1 MTWKPTPVRVFHS
14 LQSLHQPQPM
24 YNQGFQAVARAAAKL
39 RQTAQG
45 ARILAEWLGDGGTP
59 VDRRQ
64 AQDRIDTCNR
74 CIHNKP
80 TDARS
85 VTKAVAEAILEQ
97 EQARNDLAMFLQG
110 EGLAGTCDV
119 CGCYLKLKVW
129 VPLSY
134 LGKTEMP
141 DNCWISQERK
151 AI

>member
-1 MTWKPTPVRVFHS
+1 
-14 LQSLHQPQPM
+14 M
-24 YNQGFQAVARAAAKL
+24 YNQGFQAVARAAARL

-45 ARILAEWLGDGGTP
+45 ARILAEWLGDGGVP

-85 VTKAVAEAILEQ
+85 ITKTVAEAILEQ

>member
-1 MTWKPTPVRVFHS
+1 
-14 LQSLHQPQPM
+14 
-24 YNQGFQAVARAAAKL
+24 L

-85 VTKAVAEAILEQ
+85 VTKTVAEAILEQ
-97 EQARNDLAMFLQG
+97 EQARNDMAMFLQG
-110 EGLAGTCDV
+110 EGLAGTCEV

-141 DNCWISQERK
+141 DNCWISHERK

>member
-1 MTWKPTPVRVFHS
+1 
-14 LQSLHQPQPM
+14 M
-24 YNQGFQAVARAAAKL
+24 YNQGLQAVARAAAKF

-59 VDRRQ
+59 VDRQ
-64 AQDRIDTCNR
+64 TAQNRIDTCNR
-74 CIHNKP
+74 CLHNKP

-85 VTKAVAEAILEQ
+85 VTKTVAEVILEQ
-97 EQARNDLAMFLQG
+97 EQARNEMVMFLHG

-129 VPLSY
+129 VPLNY
-134 LGKTEMP
+134 LGDTVMP
-141 DNCWISQERK
+141 DNCWISRERK

>member
-1 MTWKPTPVRVFHS
+1 MRVFPS
-14 LQSLHQPQPM
+14 LHPLHQPQPM
-24 YNQGFQAVARAAAKL
+24 YNQGFQAVVRAAARL

-85 VTKAVAEAILEQ
+85 ITKTVAEAILEQ

>member
-1 MTWKPTPVRVFHS
+1 
-14 LQSLHQPQPM
+14 M

-39 RQTAQG
+39 RETAQG

-59 VDRRQ
+59 VDRQLAQ
-64 AQDRIDTCNR
+64 ARIDTCKR
-74 CIHNKP
+74 CLHNKP

-85 VTKAVAEAILEQ
+85 ITKTVAEAIIEQ
-97 EQARNDLAMFLQG
+97 EQARHDMVMFLHG

-134 LGKTEMP
+134 IGDQKMP
-141 DNCWISQERK
+141 DNCWISRETNPT
-151 AI
+151 